1 MDSDPISESTPKRRK
16 IGHFVNTQNLGYDS
30 QDDSGDELFRDLDHT
45 EQNTVPTQ
53 PLPVSQRRPNK
64 PIETPYSSLMATL
77 TGQTSQYPTQRYSS
91 PSQPIRSSPDV
102 EVPASSPPA
111 KVIEP
116 SRKRPLSSIMAPPGT
131 AFRKPLGVQS
141 KPQKEIISLDSDDNA
156 PADLSDDEPMPG
168 EIKPTSFTRGGRDG
182 TSKVDNS
189 PAQESAAKFKSLTSQ
204 FAYGTSTSRSD
215 DMAGAY
221 GGQHRR
227 NKPQRQNGP
236 SKALPVDDISIE
248 DITDPTIRDRVER
261 MQKVFGSTKT
271 IRKLKH
277 AAHMRKS
284 VEDAMNYVVEQEERE
299 ENEQAWHDLP
309 LESSDIENNAAKK
322 LARPIAKAKQE
333 IKAPNR
339 TIGEKYSTQAKQAVK
354 APTRSIGEKYA
365 PRPVVDKPVPVE
377 VDKPRRKLV
386 RGRKHASS
394 PVREPT
400 PEPEPEAV
408 SIPSDDDDTEAE
420 NQDEEESV
428 QEGSL
433 LQWINDCGVQEF
445 ADLANEK
452 EDIASFIL
460 SHRPFKTLN
469 EIRVISNVKPTKSGK
484 KSTRKPIG
492 EKVLDVCEEMWD
504 GYEAVDALVKKCDD
518 IGEPIRQ
525 TMNQWGLDMTAA
537 TQDGELGITKI
548 EDPHDSGIGT
558 PSSTMSVDDDVVSPV
573 KRSSK
578 KALKQPAIMSKNLK
592 MKDYQVFGLNW
603 LNLLWTKR
611 LSCILADDMGLGKT
625 CQVISFLAH
634 LKETEVEGVHLVV
647 VPGSTLENWLREFG
661 RFCPD
666 LSVTP
671 YYGTQAEREEQRVNI
686 MDDIDNIDVIVTT
699 YETASNDKGD
709 NQFLRKEVRPT
720 VCVFDEGHALKNSTS
735 KRHRQLMRIPAKF
748 RLLLTGTPLQNNL
761 QELVSLLS
769 FILPKVF
776 EEMSGSLE
784 SIFRYKATTT
794 DSDHAALL
802 SKQRIQRAR
811 SMMTPFILRRKKQQ
825 VLKDIP
831 AKHRRVEYCDMVP
844 VQRELWNKRV
854 EEARRLRDEPRK
866 GKKTSVHMMSLRQ
879 AALHPLLTREIY
891 TEDKLRQLEK
901 ILLTDS
907 RSEFVGNPPAL
918 MWKYLTEDLKGGD
931 FALHRF
937 CEEHSDFIPAKF
949 TLSHEEWMQSGKVQT
964 LKRILAEYIKNG
976 DRILLFSQFTT
987 MLDILEAVME
997 KLGIKFMRLD
1007 GSTDMST
1014 RQDIIDQYTNDETI
1028 PLFMLSTK
1036 AGGAGI
1042 NLACANK
1049 VVIFD
1054 SSFNPQDDIQAEN
1067 RAHRVGQ
1074 TREVEV
1080 VRLVTRGT
1088 IEEQIHALG
1097 ESKLALDD
1105 RVAGADVGEAAAE
1118 KAGEKAVEQAFLDAL
1133 QSAPSTDA
1141 MEVDPKEDVGEQFK
1155 KGLKGAGL
1163 NIAD

>member
-16 IGHFVNTQNLGYDS
+16 IGHFGNTQNHGHDS
-30 QDDSGDELFRDLDHT
+30 QDDSGDELFKDLDTT
-45 EQNTVPTQ
+45 EHNTVPTQ
-53 PLPVSQRRPNK
+53 PLPTSQRRPNK
-64 PIETPYSSLMATL
+64 PVETAFSSLMATL

-102 EVPASSPPA
+102 EVPASSPA
-111 KVIEP
+111 KVVEP

-168 EIKPTSFTRGGRDG
+168 EIRSTSFTRGGRDG
-182 TSKVDNS
+182 TNQVGNS
-189 PAQESAAKFKSLTSQ
+189 PNQGSAAKFKSLTSQ

-221 GGQHRR
+221 GGQSRR
-227 NKPQRQNGP
+227 NKPQRQTGP
-236 SKALPVDDISIE
+236 SKAKPVNDMSVE
-248 DITDPTIRDRVER
+248 DITDAEIQKKVRR
-261 MQKVFGSTKT
+261 MQDVLGTT
-271 IRKLKH
+271 RPVPKLMH
-277 AAHMRKS
+277 AAYMKKS
-284 VEDAMNYVVEQEERE
+284 VEDAMAFVIEQEERE

-339 TIGEKYSTQAKQAVK
+339 SIGEKYSTQAKQAVK
-354 APTRSIGEKYA
+354 APIRSIGEKYA
-365 PRPVVDKPVPVE
+365 QRPVVDKLAPVE
-377 VDKPRRKLV
+377 VGKPKRKLV

-394 PVREPT
+394 PIREPT
-400 PEPEPEAV
+400 PEPEAV
-408 SIPSDDDDTEAE
+408 SVPSDDDSEAA

-428 QEGSL
+428 QAGSL
-433 LQWINDCGVQEF
+433 LQWINDCSVQEF

-452 EDIASFIL
+452 EDIASLIL

-469 EIRVISNVKPTKSGK
+469 EIRVISNAKPTKSGK
-484 KSTRKPIG
+484 SSARKAIG

-504 GYEAVDALVKKCDD
+504 GYEAVDALVKQCDE

-525 TMNQWGLDMTAA
+525 AMSQWGLDMTAA

-558 PSSTMSVDDDVVSPV
+558 PSSTMSVDEDIVSPV

-578 KALKQPAIMSKNLK
+578 KALKQPSIMSKSLK

-634 LKETEVEGVHLVV
+634 LKETEVEGVHLIV

-666 LSVTP
+666 LAVTP

-844 VQRELWNKRV
+844 VQKELWNRKV
-854 EEARRLRDEPRK
+854 EEARRLRNEPKK
-866 GKKTSVHMMSLRQ
+866 GKKNSVHMMSLRQ

-891 TEDKLRQLEK
+891 TEDNLHQLEK

-907 RSEFVGNPPAL
+907 RSEFVGNPAAL

-931 FALHRF
+931 FGLHQF
-937 CEEHSDFIPAKF
+937 CEEHNDFIPARY

-964 LKRILAEYIKNG
+964 LKKILAEYIKNG

-997 KLGIKFMRLD
+997 TLGIKFMRLD
-1007 GSTDMST
+1007 GSTDMSS
-1014 RQDIIDQYTNDETI
+1014 RQDIIDQYTNDQTI

-1049 VVIFD
+1049 VIIFD

-1105 RVAGADVGEAAAE
+1105 RVAGADAEGAAAE

-1133 QSAPSTDA
+1133 DNAPSTDA
-1141 MEVDPKEDVGEQFK
+1141 LDVDPNEDVGEQFME
-1155 KGLKGAGL
+1155 GLKGAGL